1 MRELLSGSHFQ
12 FLGFARY
19 VTMQEE
25 ANLTIQAERVWYFSL
40 DSLNQTYICFSIFNP
55 FLTFKT
61 SNFRAEIS
69 WWSGFARCENLRKWI
84 K

>member
-1 MRELLSGSHFQ
+1 MRELLSESHFQ

-19 VTMQEE
+19 VSIQIE
-25 ANLTIQAERVWYFSL
+25 ANLTIQTERVRCL
-40 DSLNQTYICFSIFNP
+40 SLNSLNPTCFSIFNP
-55 FLTFKT
+55 YLAFKT
-61 SNFRAEIS
+61 SISRAEIS